1 MERLKIVTW
10 DLETG
15 GFSPKT
21 ADIVEVGL
29 VFSDG
34 FTITE
39 ESGCLVRPQKPI
51 PRAAINVHGITTERA
66 TKEGFPWKAVGPR
79 MAKRLH
85 EADMWCGFNLDFD
98 IRFAEYCLGQLGI
111 KLQKKPIIDVFKI
124 AQRYIPSDALAR
136 KNLGKVANYVGV
148 PLENAHRAVED
159 SSATLRV
166 LEALINKID
175 MSLDQVLSDD
185 KYLGSM
191 NYGNDPFESFFN
203 GLINGKKM

>member
-1 MERLKIVTW
+1 MERVKIVTW

-21 ADIVEVGL
+21 ADIVEVGM
-29 VFSDG
+29 VFSNG
-34 FTITE
+34 FDITE

-51 PRAAINVHGITTERA
+51 PRQAVNVHGITTERA
-66 TKEGFPWKAVGPR
+66 TKEGFPWRAVGPR

-98 IRFAEYCLGQLGI
+98 IRFVEYCLGQLGI
-111 KLQKKPIIDVFKI
+111 KLEKKPIIDVFKI
-124 AQRYIPSDALAR
+124 VQRYVPSEELGR

-148 PLENAHRAVED
+148 PLEDAHRAAAD
-159 SSATLRV
+159 AAATLMV
-166 LEALINKID
+166 LESLIDKIGL
-175 MSLDQVLSDD
+175 SLEEILSDD